1 MSELF
6 KREDYLSDKEK
17 ASQVFTESFRN
28 MTDEVDRVA
37 SEEVTMWGLFVSWIY
52 EKIFGNEDHVKEKQS
67 TIDMHR
73 SAKAFK
79 KIEEIFETEPS
90 NSMNNNQILD
100 HAEKKFKP

>member
-37 SEEVTMWGLFVSWIY
+37 SEEVTMWGF
-52 EKIFGNEDHVKEKQS
+52 
-67 TIDMHR
+67 T
-73 SAKAFK
+73 
-79 KIEEIFETEPS
+79 
-90 NSMNNNQILD
+90 
-100 HAEKKFKP
+100 KKFLEMRIMSKKNKVQLICIVQQKLLKK

>member
-37 SEEVTMWGLFVSWIY
+37 SEEVFDPGFVRRGCSG
-52 EKIFGNEDHVKEKQS
+52 FS
-67 TIDMHR
+67 TR
-73 SAKAFK
+73 
-79 KIEEIFETEPS
+79 
-90 NSMNNNQILD
+90 NGCV
-100 HAEKKFKP
+100 